1 MKNKMKTYLLLKS
14 YSDDK
19 DHENEAYE
27 EYEHKY
33 EKEEKKMTM
42 KEIAEKWTKGMKNE
56 DGTSGPHWSLTE
68 TKEVAEKHKMTKY
81 DEYAWYV
88 TMNMMY
94 SDYYKVIEKLGADP
108 VSFACYMSDAFLGDA
123 DSVPANKKVE
133 EYFKHIVKH

>member
-1 MKNKMKTYLLLKS
+1 MNKMKTYFLLKG
-14 YSDDK
+14 YTTNE
-19 DHENEAYE
+19 DHEKNEYD
-27 EYEHKY
+27 
-33 EKEEKKMTM
+33 KKHMSM

-56 DGTSGPHWSLTE
+56 DGTSGPHWSLAE
-68 TKEVAEKHKMTKY
+68 TKEIAEKHKMTKY

-94 SDYYKVIEKLGADP
+94 SDYYKVIEKMNADP

-133 EYFKHIVKH
+133 EYFEHIVKH

>member
-1 MKNKMKTYLLLKS
+1 MNKMKTYFLLKG
-14 YSDDK
+14 YTT
-19 DHENEAYE
+19 NEDCE
-27 EYEHKY
+27 EESHK
-33 EKEEKKMTM
+33 EKEKHMSM

-56 DGTSGPHWSLTE
+56 DGTLGPHWSLAE

-94 SDYYKVIEKLGADP
+94 SDYYKVIEKMNADP

-123 DSVPANKKVE
+123 DSVPANKKVK
-133 EYFKHIVKH
+133 EYFEHIVQH